1 MREGSPGQGVLSGYL
16 LHLADIHLTLRH
28 RSPQLVLGE
37 CQGDSR
43 NIHLPHPTQEMLQ
56 MYSI

>member
-16 LHLADIHLTLRH
+16 LHLADVHLTLRH

-37 CQGDSR
+37 GQGDSR
-43 NIHLPHPTQEMLQ
+43 NIHLPHSAQEMLQ
-56 MYSI
+56 MYTI